1 MVIVMKFK
9 KLISKKGYIFTYEA
23 LIVAFLFLGILYVG
37 NMAYTH
43 NLLTFIEE
51 KQNIQGAQ
59 KAHLETD
66 VMFRKAE
73 LSGSGFSD
81 DYATF
86 LEDVGN
92 RYWGTDKMGGTF
104 SPYENVSDSGGFV
117 SDYNESDYGDSLP
130 YWIEPVNGNYKVW
143 VEVSNIPANGDVEMI
158 IKKVPGYSPNGDAV
172 FEFFDDFNDFNKWEI
187 VRGTTNEI
195 YIDNGHLVMD
205 GNGQTFGGDTVRTNT
220 ELNLPNKCVIQGRV
234 IADDWDEWVGYFLSA
249 TNDVNIGNNHG
260 FDDGY
265 DFGWWGWNGNDHSM
279 RTWRDGNQINSD
291 HGVYSGYFDAQNG
304 IYYYIGGMYDG
315 RTLYHF
321 KPTTDGSIE
330 IDHQRDD
337 TTYSGVNW
345 KRIMLM
351 VWDRA
356 KWRYDYVFVRKYA
369 SQEPEITKVEQ
380 IQDGYRFYIHNP
392 NNRDLNDFQIG
403 IPASGTVDGTNYDLN
418 IADKDESLNII
429 TYDEIERKPIPT
441 IYINSNQTA
450 TATLTINGAP
460 IVLSVNGTSKT
471 LDVETTNLIET
482 YGANEIK
489 LLNTNPKSS
498 VHLSVKYNY
507 NTPIY
512 VAKLRPINISAY
524 TDYN

>member
-158 IKKVPGYSPNGDAV
+158 IKKVSGYSANGDAV
-172 FEFFDDFNDFNKWEI
+172 FEYFNDTEVTFGEYQIGYSWDFNAIGYVIE
-187 VRGTTNEI
+187 T
-195 YIDNGHLVMD
+195 LVEPT
-205 GNGQTFGGDTVRTNT
+205 GSGGGV
-220 ELNLPNKCVIQGRV
+220 P
-234 IADDWDEWVGYFLSA
+234 YF
-249 TNDVNIGNNHG
+249 
-260 FDDGY
+260 
-265 DFGWWGWNGNDHSM
+265 
-279 RTWRDGNQINSD
+279 
-291 HGVYSGYFDAQNG
+291 
-304 IYYYIGGMYDG
+304 
-315 RTLYHF
+315 
-321 KPTTDGSIE
+321 TDGTS
-330 IDHQRDD
+330 
-337 TTYSGVNW
+337 TYSGADLYMSCTHRGGNKIDCYDGSYHTIVMNPTYPA
-345 KRIMLM
+345 KAIIKLKDNSNVDYIIYNQGEALNANYRENPSRIDTMWCGGSSHM
-351 VWDRA
+351 DWEVKA
-356 KWRYDYVFVRKYA
+356 HYIFIRKYA
-369 SQEPEITKVEQ
+369 PQEPEITKVEQ

-392 NNRDLNDFQIG
+392 NNQDLNNFQIG

-471 LDVETTNLIET
+471 LDIETANLIET